1 MGDNKP
7 VAVVLPSWDKDSPRF
22 RVETCSRCGDDRQFK
37 NGKVVYNQR
46 LGMAYSVDEIVEVFN
61 TVGMSLDNKSIIRE
75 KYLNLKNG
83 FTDDK
88 TFTKAEA
95 MEMLESIAKVLD
107 VDLKEYPKVNLNEL
121 LMCNGDEE

>member
-1 MGDNKP
+1 MEDNKP
-7 VAVVLPSWDKDSPRF
+7 VAVVLPSWSKDSPRF
-22 RVETCSRCGDDRQFK
+22 RVDECSRCGDDRQFK

-61 TVGMSLDNKSIIRE
+61 TIGMSLDNQSIIRE

-121 LMCNGDEE
+121 LMCNGDEG